1 MDYYPIYLKLT
12 AKPCVVIGGGNV
24 ATRKIST
31 LIDAGASVSVVSLS
45 ISSEIAGWIDTGAIT
60 SYRQGE
66 YQASDLSGQ
75 LLVIAATPS
84 SIVNQQVFDDAEQ
97 VGVLANVVDTPELCR
112 FILPSIVDRSP
123 LMIAISSGGAA
134 PVLARMA
141 RQKLET
147 LIPFGWSDLAR
158 FAGGLRS
165 QVKSRLKSV
174 DERRRFWEYLFES
187 PVANL
192 VMAGRADEAV
202 KSFNTALDAA
212 EEYQNILGGGARLGE
227 VYLVG
232 AGPGD
237 PELLTL
243 KALRLMQQADV
254 VLYDNLVS
262 KDILSLVRRD
272 AERISVAKAKG
283 RHSIAQTEINSE
295 MVRLAG
301 EGKRVC
307 RLKGGDPFIFGRG
320 GEELASLVDAGIPF
334 QVVPGISAANGCAAY
349 AGIPLTHR
357 DFADSVTF
365 VTGHR
370 KNRGY
375 FDLPWKSLSTDR
387 QTLVFYMGLT
397 SAGLIRD
404 KLIGSGMLPSTPV
417 AVVEQGTRIDQ
428 RVLVTRLDALPE
440 EIASNAMASP
450 ALIIVGGVVTLTE
463 SLSWFGTNLIT
474 SELAVS

>member
-1 MDYYPIYLKLT
+1 
-12 AKPCVVIGGGNV
+12 
-24 ATRKIST
+24 
-31 LIDAGASVSVVSLS
+31 
-45 ISSEIAGWIDTGAIT
+45 
-60 SYRQGE
+60 
-66 YQASDLSGQ
+66 
-75 LLVIAATPS
+75 
-84 SIVNQQVFDDAEQ
+84 
-97 VGVLANVVDTPELCR
+97 
-112 FILPSIVDRSP
+112 
-123 LMIAISSGGAA
+123 
-134 PVLARMA
+134 
-141 RQKLET
+141 
-147 LIPFGWSDLAR
+147 
-158 FAGGLRS
+158 
-165 QVKSRLKSV
+165 
-174 DERRRFWEYLFES
+174 
-187 PVANL
+187 
-192 VMAGRADEAV
+192 
-202 KSFNTALDAA
+202 
-212 EEYQNILGGGARLGE
+212 
-227 VYLVG
+227 
-232 AGPGD
+232 
-237 PELLTL
+237 
-243 KALRLMQQADV
+243 
-254 VLYDNLVS
+254 
-262 KDILSLVRRD
+262 
-272 AERISVAKAKG
+272 
-283 RHSIAQTEINSE
+283 

-397 SAGLIRD
+397 SAALIRD

-440 EIASNAMASP
+440 EIASNAMVSP

>member
-1 MDYYPIYLKLT
+1 MDYYPIFLKLVG
-12 AKPCVVIGGGNV
+12 KHCLVVGGGEV
-24 ATRKIST
+24 ASRKIAT
-31 LIDAGASVSVVSLS
+31 LIEAGAIVTVVAPSITAEIVSWLEAGS
-45 ISSEIAGWIDTGAIT
+45 IFVHRPD
-60 SYRQGE
+60 E
-66 YQASDLSGQ
+66 YHVSDLDQQ
-75 LLVIAATPS
+75 LLVVAATDS
-84 SIVNQQVFDDAEQ
+84 TEVNRQVFEDAEEI
-97 VGVLANVVDTPELCR
+97 GVLANVVDSPELCR

-123 LMIAISSGGAA
+123 LMFAISSGGAA

-147 LIPFGWSDLAR
+147 LIPFGWSDLAS
-158 FAGGLRS
+158 FAGSLRS
-165 QVKSRLKSV
+165 HVKSKLDSV
-174 DERRRFWEYLFES
+174 DSRRRFWESFFEG
-187 PVANL
+187 PIANQ
-192 VMAGRADEAV
+192 VMNGRSDEAA
-202 KSFNTALDAA
+202 KSFHSSLDAVA
-212 EEYQNILGGGARLGE
+212 ARQNVLTDSAQSGE

-243 KALRLMQQADV
+243 KALRLMQQSDV

-262 KDILSLVRRD
+262 KDILSLIRRD

-283 RHSIAQTEINSE
+283 RHSIAQEEINGE
-295 MVRLAG
+295 LVRLAK

-320 GEELASLVDAGIPF
+320 GEELVSLVEAEIPF

-370 KNRGY
+370 KNRSY
-375 FDLPWKSLSTDR
+375 FDLPWESLSTDR

-397 SAGLIRD
+397 SAALIRD
-404 KLIGSGMLPSTPV
+404 KLIGSGMLPTTPV

-428 RVLVTRLDALPE
+428 RVLVTSLQALAE
-440 EIASNAMASP
+440 EIAATGLVSP

-463 SLSWFGTNLIT
+463 SLSWFGTNLI
-474 SELAVS
+474 SSKDAVA

>member
-12 AKPCVVIGGGNV
+12 GKPCVVVGGGNV
-24 ATRKIST
+24 ATRKIAT

-174 DERRRFWEYLFES
+174 DERRRFWEYLFEG

-192 VMAGRADEAV
+192 VMAGRSDEAA

-320 GEELASLVDAGIPF
+320 GEE
-334 QVVPGISAANGCAAY
+334 
-349 AGIPLTHR
+349 
-357 DFADSVTF
+357 
-365 VTGHR
+365 
-370 KNRGY
+370 
-375 FDLPWKSLSTDR
+375 
-387 QTLVFYMGLT
+387 
-397 SAGLIRD
+397 
-404 KLIGSGMLPSTPV
+404 
-417 AVVEQGTRIDQ
+417 
-428 RVLVTRLDALPE
+428 
-440 EIASNAMASP
+440 
-450 ALIIVGGVVTLTE
+450 
-463 SLSWFGTNLIT
+463 
-474 SELAVS
+474 